1 MSAPKSILTCWFTG
15 GDLVA
20 EIHDQDIARY
30 YAPLSWHCLLAGYGV
45 FPDDKRMTA
54 TAETLP
60 LADMKKIDHFI
71 NSCASNFS
79 PHAATLVDKAGH
91 SSKMHR

>member
-1 MSAPKSILTCWFTG
+1 
-15 GDLVA
+15 
-20 EIHDQDIARY
+20 
-30 YAPLSWHCLLAGYGV
+30 
-45 FPDDKRMTA
+45 MTA